1 MNKYTNLKILKNII
15 TLLILAL
22 LISCKNDKPQAN
34 LVTEAIKPAIIEEFG
49 FKLNNYKVINDTIKS
64 GENFSEILDR
74 HHIEYPKV
82 LEIVNKIRDTFNV
95 RRIKSGIP
103 YTILAKNDSTEQ
115 AQVFIYKHSR
125 VRYTVIDFKDSIPTA
140 YNGRKPIRTELKT
153 ASGMIKSSLSEA
165 VEEQGLSSY
174 LTFKMADDIYAWTI
188 DFSRLQKGDKFKL
201 IYEQLYINDTIPVG
215 IGEIK
220 ASYFEH
226 GGRPF
231 YAFKFIADSTL
242 NISDYFDD
250 KATNLRRQFL
260 KMPIKFGRL
269 SSRYNLRRRIA
280 LYGNKIR
287 AHKGTDFAAS
297 IGTEIMA
304 TANGTVSESRRKGG
318 NGNYVKIRHNSTY
331 STQYLHMSRRAV
343 KVGDVVKQGDVIG
356 YIGMTGNTSG
366 PHVCYRFWK
375 NGVQVDPLRQKL
387 PAAEPM
393 KETVKPAY
401 FNFIKSIKEQLDTIE
416 YSTIINEI
424 SIPEEELNS

>member
-1 MNKYTNLKILKNII
+1 MY
-15 TLLILAL
+15 
-22 LISCKNDKPQAN
+22 
-34 LVTEAIKPAIIEEFG
+34 EYG
-49 FKLNNYKVINDTIKS
+49 FNLNNFKVINDTIRR

-74 HHIEYPKV
+74 NHIEYPKV
-82 LEIVNKIRDTFNV
+82 LEIVSKIKDTFNV
-95 RRIKSGIP
+95 RRMKSGTP
-103 YTILAKNDSTEQ
+103 YTVLAKKDSTEK
-115 AQVFIYKHSR
+115 AQVFIYKHSQ
-125 VRYTVIDFKDSIPTA
+125 VRYTVVDFKDSIPTA